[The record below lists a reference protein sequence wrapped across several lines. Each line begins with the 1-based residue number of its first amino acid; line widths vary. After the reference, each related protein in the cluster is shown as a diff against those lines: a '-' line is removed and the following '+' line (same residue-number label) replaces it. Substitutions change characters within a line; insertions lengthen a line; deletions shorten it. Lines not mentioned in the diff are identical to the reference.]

1 MDLLVWLTGKERTFS
16 IIIAI
21 FYRRFWSL
29 NIFYFNLYCEDFWF
43 LFILLLLNFFRF
55 FELHSI
61 LKFWILMILYFIFLN
76 WAFIPFMMYYNY
88 VIIPFSYFR
97 ILLFYDYDSYHYFV
111 LFIVNHYFLKIFFFL
126 HLCFKHV

>member
-29 NIFYFNLYCEDFWF
+29 NIFYFNIYCEDFWF

-76 WAFIPFMMYYNY
+76 WAFIPFMMYYSY

-111 LFIVNHYFLKIFFFL
+111 LFIVNRYFLKIFFFL